1 MFSNIVKKIKLNYSL
16 DKMKFP
22 LEINNEIIDELL
34 QDRKRKDSTSQLMMY
49 V

>member
-1 MFSNIVKKIKLNYSL
+1 
-16 DKMKFP
+16 MKFP